1 MNPLLWVVFVVVL
14 YILLNLKALW
24 KAIQERRHIVKCL
37 EPMEGPEAL
46 PLIGVAHKLNPD
58 SVLMT
63 YIMEYFFRSHTD
75 ALNSNGVM
83 KLWLGPK
90 PIVMLYKPE
99 TVRPILDSH
108 VFVQKPND
116 YDFLKEWLG
125 EGLLTSSN
133 PKWHSRRKML
143 TPAFHFSIL
152 ENFMN
157 CFNEQAS
164 VLVQKLDNY
173 AKSGYPFDIYPH
185 LKAIALDV
193 ICEAAM
199 GVQMGSQTGKNMEYV
214 RSVKILCESL
224 WLRIR
229 SPWLWPALPWNLL
242 GYGPKC
248 RDALKV
254 VKGFS
259 EKIIQERRRE
269 FQERNNNKQENERPA
284 FLDILLGMESAKCLT
299 DEDIREEV
307 DTFMFEGHDTVS
319 NTLSFLLFM
328 ISDQAN
334 LHFQDK
340 IYEELREIFAD
351 NPDRH
356 ITTADLGKMKY
367 LEQCIK
373 EGMRMA
379 PVVPMIGRIAL
390 EDIPIGDLVVP
401 KGVAVL
407 VTPFLVHRNRTLWKN
422 PNEFD
427 PSHFDPEECRKR
439 HPFAYIPFSAGAR
452 NCIGQKFAMNQLK
465 VVLAHLFRRFKF
477 IGAVHEVENR
487 GLPELVMKPNKGCVL
502 RVEVV
507 N

>member
-1 MNPLLWVVFVVVL
+1 MNPVLWLIVGLCL
-14 YILLNLKALW
+14 YLWLNYK
-24 KAIQERRHIVKCL
+24 KIIEAIKERRNIVKCL
-37 EPMEGPEAL
+37 EKIPGPEAL
-46 PLIGVAHKLNPD
+46 PLVGVAHKLSPD

-63 YIMEYFFRSHTD
+63 YIMEYFFRAHTETLD
-75 ALNSNGVM
+75 ASGVM

-99 TVRPILDSH
+99 TVKPILDSH
-108 VFVQKPND
+108 VFVQKPDD
-116 YDFLKEWLG
+116 YDFLKAWLG

-152 ENFMN
+152 DNFMS

-164 VLVQKLDNY
+164 ILVNKLEKY
-173 AKSGYPFDIYPH
+173 AEDGYPFDIYPH

-199 GVQMGSQTGKNMEYV
+199 GVQMGSQTGKNTEYV
-214 RSVKILCESL
+214 KSVKVICELL

-229 SPWLWPALPWNLL
+229 SPWLWPSLLWNLS
-242 GYGPKC
+242 GHGPKC
-248 RDALKV
+248 QKALTT
-254 VKGFS
+254 VKGFT
-259 EKIIQERRRE
+259 EKVIQERRRE
-269 FQERNNNKQENERPA
+269 LLMNNNNETGERPA
-284 FLDILLGMESAKCLT
+284 FLDILLKMQTAKCLT

-328 ISDQAN
+328 ISDQKTV
-334 LHFQDK
+334 HFQDK
-340 IYEELREIFAD
+340 IYQELKEIFAD
-351 NPDRH
+351 DPKRH

-367 LEQCIK
+367 LEQSLK

-379 PVVPMIGRIAL
+379 PVVPIVGRIAL
-390 EDIPIGDLVVP
+390 EDIRIGEYVVP
-401 KGVAVL
+401 KGAAVM
-407 VTPFLVHRNRTLWKN
+407 VTPFLVHRNRDLWKD

-439 HPFAYIPFSAGAR
+439 HPFGYIPFSAGAR

-477 IGAVHEVENR
+477 YGAVHEVENR
-487 GLPELVMKPNKGCVL
+487 GLPELVMKPNDGCMV

-507 N
+507 E